1 MNEIERKKVDT
12 RDLKLGMYVVELD
25 RPWIGTPFLFQG
37 FPITNVNEI
46 EQLRSCCR
54 YVYIDVE
61 QSRQWTPGEPKR
73 IHRDYEL
80 SWFQFQP
87 KEEPPVSYHR
97 FSTQRVNVEAES
109 KSAQPQDVH
118 ALVEDLDAAK
128 QLHQRTHNYVGT
140 VLADVRLGRSID
152 VQGARELVNEMVDT
166 IVANENALM
175 WLAQL
180 KRRDEYT
187 SLHSINVCVIS
198 VVFGRHLGFSDE
210 QLREIGHG
218 ALLHDI
224 GKMRI
229 PLELLNKTTEL
240 TPDEL
245 AVLKQHPQYGYEILL
260 GSGGISAAALEIV
273 RSHHERVD
281 GNGYPRGLKG
291 DEISEFAMLVSIVD
305 VYDAITTDRVYHLGI
320 SPHEAL
326 NMMYEWAPKS
336 FPTEPLE
343 QFIKCLGIYPIGSV
357 VELNTGEVGVVMTV
371 NRSHHLY
378 PIITLVLDPDKR
390 PYPVQKLIN
399 LELYAEEEYPVNI
412 KRILESNAYGID
424 VQHIILGTSPNAA
437 MDNQRQS

>member
-1 MNEIERKKVDT
+1 MTEVERQKVDT
-12 RDLKLGMYVVELD
+12 QNLKLGMYVVELD
-25 RPWIGTPFLFQG
+25 RPWVGTPFLFQG
-37 FPITNVNEI
+37 FPITNKGEI

-61 QSRQWTPGEPKR
+61 QSKHWTPRPPKAVQ
-73 IHRDYEL
+73 HDYEL
-80 SWFQFQP
+80 RWFQFGA
-87 KEEPPVSYHR
+87 KEAPVVTYHR
-97 FSTQRVNVEAES
+97 FSTQRVNVDDES
-109 KSAQPQDVH
+109 HAKPAQDIP

-128 QLHQRTHNYVGT
+128 QLHVRTHNYVGQI
-140 VLADVRLGRSID
+140 LEDARLGRSID
-152 VQGARELVNEMVDT
+152 VQGARELVNDMVDA

-198 VVFGRHLGFSDE
+198 VIFGRHLGFSEE

-224 GKMRI
+224 GKMRV
-229 PLELLNKTTEL
+229 PLELLNKSSEL

-245 AVLKQHPQYGYEILL
+245 AELKRHPQLGYDILS
-260 GSGGISAAALEIV
+260 GSGGISAEALEIV

-281 GNGYPRGLKG
+281 GSGYPRGLKG
-291 DEISEFAMLVSIVD
+291 DDISEFAMLVSIVD
-305 VYDAITTDRVYHLGI
+305 VYDAITSDRVYHLGI

-336 FPTEPLE
+336 FPNEPLE
-343 QFIKCLGIYPIGSV
+343 QFIRCLGIYPIGSV
-357 VELNTGEVGVVMTV
+357 VELNTGEIGVVMTV
-371 NRSHHLY
+371 NRSRHLY

-390 PYPVQKLIN
+390 PYPVTKLIN
-399 LELYAEEEYPVNI
+399 LEHFAEEENPVNI

-424 VQHIILGTSPNAA
+424 VQHIILGTVPQAA
-437 MDNQRQS
+437 PEHS